1 MYESVPAPAMTRLD
15 NPGTHHKGV
24 RKHSAP
30 SLAGS
35 HGQDGAGAPG
45 PAAGKD
51 DLNES
56 AGHFRVLIVEDE
68 IALASQEK
76 PDLVLMDIRLR
87 GKRDGIEA
95 ALEIR
100 QRFGIASVFATAHNE
115 AEMRSRGAAA
125 QPRAWLTKPYS
136 DQQLLRAVKA
146 ALVRL
151 D

>member
-1 MYESVPAPAMTRLD
+1 
-15 NPGTHHKGV
+15 
-24 RKHSAP
+24 
-30 SLAGS
+30 
-35 HGQDGAGAPG
+35 
-45 PAAGKD
+45 
-51 DLNES
+51 
-56 AGHFRVLIVEDE
+56 
-68 IALASQEK
+68 
-76 PDLVLMDIRLR
+76 LR